1 MDGSTLTEIFG
12 YVAGGIGLVTA
23 AAFAKSMVYS
33 VEQQT
38 EALITKFGKYVRTE
52 KEPGLHFKLPAP
64 FNKLA
69 ARVPTALQTATKPIN
84 VKTSENLFVDVPVS
98 VQWQVNDS
106 KKYYFDNDKPVD
118 LAMQLI
124 DQSVRSHMSGKS
136 FQDLYTGDRNA
147 ISDAVIADVANHV
160 AEYGIALRRIVI
172 DQPQASA
179 EVKAKYESV
188 QTSAMGA
195 KAAENQGKITV
206 IQETSK
212 AEGEKQ
218 RDWLRGDGAAGYL
231 DRLTSQRAKQIKT
244 LVDAGMTPAEANKT
258 MLEFV
263 RLDTYRE
270 ISANGNMVIV
280 VPDTEAGTSIGNV
293 QAALKAVGAKP
304 GPTPTP
310 AAG

>member
-1 MDGSTLTEIFG
+1 MDPTLTSIFT
-12 YVAGGIGLVTA
+12 YAAGGIGLITA

-38 EALITKFGKYVRTE
+38 EKLITKFGKYVRTE
-52 KEPGLHFKLPAP
+52 KEPGLHVKLPAP
-64 FNKLA
+64 FNRIA
-69 ARVPTALQTATKPIN
+69 ATVPTALQTATKPIN

-98 VQWQVNDS
+98 VQYQVNDS
-106 KKYYFDNDKPVD
+106 KKYYFDNDKPVE

-124 DQSVRSHMSGKS
+124 DQSVRAHMSGKS

-160 AEYGIALRRIVI
+160 AEYGIVLRRIVI
-172 DQPQASA
+172 DQPNASA

-195 KAAENQGKITV
+195 QAAENEGRITI

-218 RDWLRGDGAAGYL
+218 RDWLRGDGAAGY
-231 DRLTSQRAKQIKT
+231 RSSIFAQYGQQIKQ
-244 LVDAGMTPAEANKT
+244 LEDGGIDPADAAHM
-258 MLEFV
+258 MLEIM

-270 ISANGNMVIV
+270 VADKGNMVIV
-280 VPDTEAGTSIGNV
+280 VPDAESGSAVGNV
-293 QAALKAVGAKP
+293 QAALKAAKKE
-304 GPTPTP
+304 PTP
-310 AAG
+310 APVSG